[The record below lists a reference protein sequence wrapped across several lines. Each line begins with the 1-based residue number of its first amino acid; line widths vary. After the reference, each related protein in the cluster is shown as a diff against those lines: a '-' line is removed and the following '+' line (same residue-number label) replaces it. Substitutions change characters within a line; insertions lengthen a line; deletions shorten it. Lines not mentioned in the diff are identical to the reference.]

1 MAFLEKN
8 ITPEMH
14 LEADGP
20 DRQFLSLSGDWTVST
35 IGEAERELAGLV
47 DVSKDR
53 LTCIDVSRI
62 EHLDTSGAWL
72 IHRTRGRLEFEGR
85 KVGLAGVTPVRQSLF
100 DEIERHHPPSW
111 KPERNPF
118 TILGFLEAVGRQVVD
133 SGRDGL
139 AMLHILGSLGVVLA
153 AVLRDPKRLR
163 GISIAVQ
170 FDRSCIGAVPIVA
183 LMSFLIGAIIS
194 QQGGFYLKQFGVDI
208 YVVDLAGIL
217 ILREIGVILTAIMVA
232 GRSGSAF
239 TAELGAMRMQE
250 EVDALHVIGL
260 SVTEVLVLPRILAL
274 MIALP
279 ILTFI
284 SDMAALFGSGLI
296 TWAYLDIPPA
306 AFLAELQT
314 AITRE
319 TLLVGIVKAP
329 FMALIV
335 GLIACVE
342 GLKVGGS
349 SESLGRHTTMS
360 VVKAIFLVIV
370 VDGFF
375 AIFFAA
381 IGV

>member
-8 ITPEMH
+8 ITPELR
-14 LEADGP
+14 LEAD
-20 DRQFLSLSGDWTVST
+20 DRGAPSLYLSGDWTVST
-35 IGEAERELAGLV
+35 IAEA
-47 DVSKDR
+47 DR
-53 LTCIDVSRI
+53 LMEKLDVATSQLTSIDVSGI
-62 EHLDTSGAWL
+62 DHLDTSGAWL
-72 IHRTRGRLEFEGR
+72 IHRTRGELEFKGR
-85 KVGLAGVTPVRQSLF
+85 KVELTGLSEVRSSLF
-100 DEIERHHPPSW
+100 KEIEHHHPPRWRPDRQGFS
-111 KPERNPF
+111 
-118 TILGFLEAVGRQVVD
+118 IVGFLENTGRQMVEVYK
-133 SGRDGL
+133 DGL
-139 AMLHILGSLGVVLA
+139 AMLHILGSLGLVLST
-153 AVLRDPKRLR
+153 VLLHPKRLR
-163 GISIAVQ
+163 SIAIAVQ

-194 QQGGFYLKQFGVDI
+194 QQGGFYLKQFGADI
-208 YVVDLAGIL
+208 FVVDLAGIL
-217 ILREIGVILTAIMVA
+217 VLREIGVILTAIMVA

-279 ILTFI
+279 ILTFVA
-284 SDMAALFGSGLI
+284 DMAALFGSGLI
-296 TWAYLDIPPA
+296 TWIYLDIPPA
-306 AFLAELQT
+306 AFLTQLQA
-314 AITRE
+314 AITVN
-319 TLLVGIVKAP
+319 TFVIGIIKAP

-342 GLKVGGS
+342 GLKVEGS

-370 VDGFF
+370 VDGIF

>member
-8 ITPEMH
+8 TPPACASES
-14 LEADGP
+14 
-20 DRQFLSLSGDWTVST
+20 DRDVLRLKLSGDWVIST
-35 IGEAERELAGLV
+35 AAEAEALLDGFRKGPHQGVVL
-47 DVSKDR
+47 DVSA
-53 LTCIDVSRI
+53 IGV
-62 EHLDTSGAWL
+62 LDTSGAWI
-72 IHRTRGRLEFEGR
+72 IHRLQGALEFGGTR
-85 KVGLAGVTPVRQSLF
+85 VKLCGLDEKRTVLF
-100 DEIERHHPPSW
+100 SELEKHHPPAF
-111 KPERNPF
+111 KPEKSRF
-118 TILGFLEAVGRQVVD
+118 SIVGMLEATGRQVVAIWHD
-133 SGRDGL
+133 LL
-139 AMLHILGSLGVVLA
+139 AMLHIFGSLGMVLFT
-153 AVLRDPKRLR
+153 VLVQPKRLR
-163 GISIAVQ
+163 GISVAVQ

-194 QQGGFYLKQFGVDI
+194 QQGGFYLRQFGADL

-217 ILREIGVILTAIMVA
+217 VLREIGVILTAIMVA

-239 TAELGAMRMQE
+239 TAEIGAMRMRE

-274 MIALP
+274 MLALP

-284 SDMAALFGSGLI
+284 SDMASLVGSGLVAWI
-296 TWAYLDIPPA
+296 YLDIPPA
-306 AFLAELQT
+306 AFLIRLRE
-314 AITRE
+314 AITME
-319 TLLVGIVKAP
+319 TLMVGLVKAP

-342 GLKVGGS
+342 GLKVEGS
-349 SESLGRHTTMS
+349 ADSLGRQTTMS

-370 VDGFF
+370 VDGLF

>member
-8 ITPEMH
+8 NPPDCVGES
-14 LEADGP
+14 DGGTLTL
-20 DRQFLSLSGDWTVST
+20 RLSGDWAISTVAR
-35 IGEAERELAGLV
+35 GEALLDALNTGESRII
-47 DVSKDR
+47 S
-53 LTCIDVSRI
+53 IDVSGI
-62 EHLDTSGAWL
+62 GALDTSGAWV
-72 IHRTRGRLEFEGR
+72 IHRLRGTLEFGGARVELCGLDEKR
-85 KVGLAGVTPVRQSLF
+85 KVLF
-100 DEIERHHPPSW
+100 SELERHHPPVF
-111 KPERNPF
+111 KPERSRYS
-118 TILGFLEAVGRQVVD
+118 LVRFLEATGRQVVAIWYD
-133 SGRDGL
+133 LL
-139 AMLHILGSLGVVLA
+139 AMLHIFGSLGMVLFT
-153 AVLRDPKRLR
+153 VLVQPKRLR

-170 FDRSCIGAVPIVA
+170 FDRSCIGAVPIVT

-194 QQGGFYLKQFGVDI
+194 QQGGFYLKQFGADL

-217 ILREIGVILTAIMVA
+217 VLREIGVILTAIMVA

-239 TAELGAMRMQE
+239 TAEIGAMRMRE

-274 MIALP
+274 MLALP
-279 ILTFI
+279 ILTFL
-284 SDMAALFGSGLI
+284 SDMASLAGSGLV

-306 AFLAELQT
+306 AFLSRLREAISMQT
-314 AITRE
+314 
-319 TLLVGIVKAP
+319 LMVGLVKAP

-342 GLKVGGS
+342 GLKVEGS
-349 SESLGRHTTMS
+349 ADSLGRQTTMS

-370 VDGFF
+370 VDGLF

>member
-8 ITPEMH
+8 TPPGFRIDDTDPERH
-14 LEADGP
+14 TLA
-20 DRQFLSLSGDWTVST
+20 LSGDWTVNT
-35 IGEAERELAGLV
+35 AGEAEELLDGLNR
-47 DVSKDR
+47 DR
-53 LTCIDVSRI
+53 GGLTCIDTSEI
-62 EHLDTSGAWL
+62 GNLDTSGAWL
-72 IHRTRGRLEFEGR
+72 VHRFRGSIEFGGGRADLIGLNEKRRILFQELE
-85 KVGLAGVTPVRQSLF
+85 K
-100 DEIERHHPPSW
+100 HHPPPF
-111 KPERNPF
+111 KPDRNRF
-118 TILGFLEAVGRQVVD
+118 SIVGFLDATGRQVVD
-133 SGRDGL
+133 VGKDAL
-139 AMLHILGSLGVVLA
+139 AMLHILGSLGIVLST
-153 AVLRDPKRLR
+153 VLLHPKRLR
-163 GISIAVQ
+163 SIAVAVQ

-183 LMSFLIGAIIS
+183 LMSFLIGAIIA
-194 QQGGFYLKQFGVDI
+194 QQGGFYLKQFGADI
-208 YVVDLAGIL
+208 FVVDLAGIL
-217 ILREIGVILTAIMVA
+217 VLREIGVILTAIMVA

-239 TAELGAMRMQE
+239 TAELGSMRMQE

-274 MIALP
+274 MVALP

-284 SDMAALFGSGLI
+284 ADMAALFGAGLV
-296 TWAYLDIPPA
+296 TWFYLDIPPA
-306 AFLAELQT
+306 AYVAQLRA
-314 AITRE
+314 AITVE
-319 TLLVGIVKAP
+319 TLAVGIVKAP

-370 VDGFF
+370 VDGMF

>member
-8 ITPEMH
+8 IAPEMH
-14 LEADGP
+14 LEADGR
-20 DRQFLSLSGDWTVST
+20 DRQFLALSGDWTVNT
-35 IGEAERELAGLV
+35 VGDAEKELAKL
-47 DVSKDR
+47 DVSMEG
-53 LTCIDVSRI
+53 LTCIDVSGI

-85 KVGLAGVTPVRQSLF
+85 RVGLAGVTPVRKTLF
-100 DEIERHHPPSW
+100 DEIERHHPPNW
-111 KPERNPF
+111 KPDRSPF
-118 TILGFLEAVGRQVVD
+118 TILGFLERVGRHMVEAVQ
-133 SGRDGL
+133 DGL
-139 AMLHILGSLGVVLA
+139 AMLHILGSLGVVMST
-153 AVLRDPKRLR
+153 VLLDPKRLR

-217 ILREIGVILTAIMVA
+217 VLREIGVILTAIMVA

-239 TAELGAMRMQE
+239 TAELGSMRMQE

-274 MIALP
+274 MLALP

-284 SDMAALFGSGLI
+284 SDMAALFGAGLV

-306 AFLAELQT
+306 AFLVQLQA
-314 AITRE
+314 AITEE
-319 TLLVGIVKAP
+319 TLVVGLVKAP

-342 GLKVGGS
+342 GLKVEGS

-370 VDGFF
+370 VDGLF
-375 AIFFAA
+375 AMFFAA

>member
-8 ITPEMH
+8 IAPEMQI
-14 LEADGP
+14 EANGP
-20 DRQFLSLSGDWTVST
+20 DHLCLALSGDWTVST
-35 IGEAERELAGLV
+35 IGQAEQEIANLQLG
-47 DVSKDR
+47 KDR
-53 LTCIDVSRI
+53 PTSIDVSNI

-85 KVGLAGVTPVRQSLF
+85 KVELTGVTPVRQTLF
-100 DEIERHHPPSW
+100 EEIEQHHPPRW
-111 KPERNPF
+111 KPDVQRLS
-118 TILGFLEAVGRQVVD
+118 ILGFLEATGRQMVD
-133 SGRDGL
+133 VGKDGL
-139 AMLHILGSLGVVLA
+139 AMLHILGSLGLVLST
-153 AVLRDPKRLR
+153 VLLQPKRLR

-170 FDRSCIGAVPIVA
+170 FDRSCVGGVPIVA

-194 QQGGFYLKQFGVDI
+194 QQGGFYLRQFGADI
-208 YVVDLAGIL
+208 FVVDLAGIL
-217 ILREIGVILTAIMVA
+217 VLREIGVILTAIMVA

-284 SDMAALFGSGLI
+284 ADISALLGSGLV

-306 AFLAELQT
+306 AFLTQLQA
-314 AITRE
+314 AITVQ
-319 TLLVGIVKAP
+319 TLAVGLVKAP

-342 GLKVGGS
+342 GLKVEGS

-370 VDGFF
+370 VDGMF

>member
-8 ITPEMH
+8 IAPEMH
-14 LEADGP
+14 LETDDAG
-20 DRQFLSLSGDWTVST
+20 RQFLSLSGDWTVST
-35 IGEAERELAGLV
+35 LAEADRQIETLEIA
-47 DVSKDR
+47 KDK
-53 LTCIDVSRI
+53 LTCIDVSNI
-62 EHLDTSGAWL
+62 GHLDTSGAWL
-72 IHRTRGRLEFEGR
+72 IHRTRGQLEFSGR
-85 KVGLAGVTPVRQSLF
+85 KVELTGLSEVRRSLF
-100 DEIERHHPPSW
+100 KEIERHHPPRWS
-111 KPERNPF
+111 PDRSGF
-118 TILGFLEAVGRQVVD
+118 TIVGFLEATGRQMVEAYKD
-133 SGRDGL
+133 AL
-139 AMLHILGSLGVVLA
+139 AMLHILGSLGMVLST
-153 AVLRDPKRLR
+153 VLLQPKRLR
-163 GISIAVQ
+163 SIAIAVQ

-194 QQGGFYLKQFGVDI
+194 QQGGFYLKQFGADI
-208 YVVDLAGIL
+208 FVVDLAGIL
-217 ILREIGVILTAIMVA
+217 VLREIGVILTAIMVA

-279 ILTFI
+279 ILTFVA
-284 SDMAALFGSGLI
+284 DMAALFGAGLI
-296 TWAYLDIPPA
+296 TWVYLDIPPA
-306 AFLAELQT
+306 AFLVQLKA
-314 AITRE
+314 AITVN
-319 TLLVGIVKAP
+319 TFVVGLIKAP

-342 GLKVGGS
+342 GLKVEGS